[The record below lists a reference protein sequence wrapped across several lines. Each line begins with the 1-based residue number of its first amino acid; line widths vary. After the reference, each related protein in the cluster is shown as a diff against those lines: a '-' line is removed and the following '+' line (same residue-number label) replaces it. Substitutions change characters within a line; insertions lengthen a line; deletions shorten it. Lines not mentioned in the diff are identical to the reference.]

1 MKATGGRIRSPPRRN
16 YNREK
21 DVAEVKRRE
30 DRIGQ
35 VSHKAETVDG
45 GVTDQNPM
53 ACLEVKKRRESRAEG
68 GRVI

>member
-1 MKATGGRIRSPPRRN
+1 M
-16 YNREK
+16 
-21 DVAEVKRRE
+21 AEVKRRE

-35 VSHKAETVDG
+35 VSRKAETVDG

-53 ACLEVKKRRESRAEG
+53 VCLEVKKRKESRAEG

>member
-1 MKATGGRIRSPPRRN
+1 M
-16 YNREK
+16 
-21 DVAEVKRRE
+21 VEVKRRE

-53 ACLEVKKRRESRAEG
+53 ACLEVKKRRVEQREG
-68 GRVI
+68 E

>member
-1 MKATGGRIRSPPRRN
+1 M
-16 YNREK
+16 
-21 DVAEVKRRE
+21 AEVKRRE

-35 VSHKAETVDG
+35 VNHKAETVDG

-53 ACLEVKKRRESRAEG
+53 ACLEVKKRRESRVEG